1 MSSSQRLK
9 VLVDDYGSKEIVND
23 LVWLLSMEK
32 NGKERLTELK
42 DHFNSRIEV
51 YSKLSKN

>member
-23 LVWLLSMEK
+23 LVVIK
-32 NGKERLTELK
+32 YGKEW
-42 DHFNSRIEV
+42 
-51 YSKLSKN
+51 